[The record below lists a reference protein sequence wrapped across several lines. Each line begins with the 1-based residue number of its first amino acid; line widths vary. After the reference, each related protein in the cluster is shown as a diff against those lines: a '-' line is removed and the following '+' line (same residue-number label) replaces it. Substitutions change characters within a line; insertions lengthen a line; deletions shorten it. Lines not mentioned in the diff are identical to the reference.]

1 MLPTILKL
9 KALQA
14 VQPNGPYLLGGHSFG
29 GKVAFEMAQQL
40 RNQGQEVSMLA
51 IMDIQV
57 EVPAPEKDA
66 AQWDNIAV
74 ARAVRT

>member
-1 MLPTILKL
+1 MVIAAHHI

-40 RNQGQEVSMLA
+40 RNQGQEVSLLA
-51 IMDIQV
+51 IMEFI
-57 EVPAPEKDA
+57 
-66 AQWDNIAV
+66 
-74 ARAVRT
+74 